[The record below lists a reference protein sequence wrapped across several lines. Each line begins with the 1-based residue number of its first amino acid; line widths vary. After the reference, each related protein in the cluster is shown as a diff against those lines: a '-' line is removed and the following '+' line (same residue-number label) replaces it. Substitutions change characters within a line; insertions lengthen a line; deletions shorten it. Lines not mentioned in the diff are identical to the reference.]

1 MKEETINQIVL
12 RGFVVKDPQVRYFS
26 DTNVKAYFPLV
37 TYDVY
42 KSQTESKRISE
53 FHNVVAWKEQA
64 LKVEDEIQ
72 LGQLIEL
79 TGRLKTHKYE
89 KNGEIKLAVQITVA
103 DFKVLKDAPSSPSEQ
118 YPPTEEKSELTKLD
132 ANLFEDE
139 DEDDLPF

>member
-53 FHNVVAWKEQA
+53 FHNIVAWKEQA

-89 KNGEIKLAVQITVA
+89 KNGEIKLTVQITVA
-103 DFKVLKDAPSSPSEQ
+103 DFKVLKDAPSSPSAK